1 LDLYQ
6 NSYFVPVYYWAHA
19 LISLDWFRYAQ
30 HETIKKSNNTTK
42 FLIYNRAWSNTR
54 EYRLKFLDM
63 LIDNKLVNHCQTSV
77 RPIEPEL
84 AVHYQDYNFK
94 NSQWQPRNKLES
106 YYTENTADS
115 HFSADFDIDDYN
127 ATDIEIVLET
137 LFDDSRLHLTE
148 KSLRPIACKQPF
160 ILVATPGSLDYLRSY
175 GFKTFDGIIDESY
188 DLIHDPVD
196 RMSAVISTME
206 KISKWSNN
214 QYKNNM
220 EKLQRIAEYN
230 QQYFF
235 SDKFF
240 NLIINEL
247 KNNLKQGFDT
257 IKNTN
262 TGTRYIELRKI
273 LAQHNACRLA
283 LVNDNSRRSRKD
295 VTEILKI
302 ARQYQT
308 KNT

>member
-1 LDLYQ
+1 
-6 NSYFVPVYYWAHA
+6 VYYWAHA

-63 LIDNKLVNHCQTSV
+63 LIDNKLVDHCRTSV

-127 ATDIEIVLET
+127 TTDIEIVLET

-160 ILVATPGSLDYLRSY
+160 ILAATPGSLEYLRSY
-175 GFKTFDGIIDESY
+175 GFKTFNGIINESY
-188 DLIHDPVD
+188 DLIQDPVS
-196 RMSAVISTME
+196 RMSAIVSTMK
-206 KISKWSNN
+206 KISEWDSD
-214 QYKNNM
+214 QYKHNM
-220 EKLQRIAEYN
+220 KKLQEIAEYN
-230 QQYFF
+230 QQHFF
-235 SDKFF
+235 SDRFF
-240 NLIINEL
+240 NLVVNEL
-247 KNNLKQGFDT
+247 AHNLKQAFD
-257 IKNTN
+257 IVKNTN

-273 LAQHNACRLA
+273 LAQDDFCKSA
-283 LVNDNSRRSRKD
+283 LVADNFRRTRKD
-295 VTEILKI
+295 VVEILTL
-302 ARQYQT
+302 ARQYVH